1 MTVKELYE
9 MAKEKHM
16 EDAQLVLDYACND
29 CWYNY
34 CEIINKNEINF
45 TESVIISIEA

>member
-9 MAKEKHM
+9 MAKEAHM
-16 EDAQLVLDYACND
+16 EDAHLVLVYTCSD
-29 CWYNY
+29 CWYDY

-45 TESVIISIEA
+45 TESVNISIEA